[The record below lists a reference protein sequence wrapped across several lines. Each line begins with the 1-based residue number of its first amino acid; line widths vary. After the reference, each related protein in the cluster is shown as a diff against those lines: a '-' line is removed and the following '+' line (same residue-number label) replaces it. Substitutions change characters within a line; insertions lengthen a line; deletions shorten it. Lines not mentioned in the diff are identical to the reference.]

1 MISGKTMVS
10 KCLLYCITFYL
21 YYINSICT
29 AFQLLFYIFFLDLYK
44 FDFYCRIFKVHCIIS
59 CKSLPLCCINYAI
72 YFTILWKGLF
82 TLVCYQWFHWF
93 NLILTSFWT
102 SKCARWIW
110 WLTKGHRYIIE
121 RNCAWIDMQ
130 PGTVLE
136 TMKCCT
142 IKQIFTGSAPSFGD
156 GNLM

>member
-44 FDFYCRIFKVHCIIS
+44 FDFYLWFLRCIVLFLV
-59 CKSLPLCCINYAI
+59 KSLRLCCINYDKA
-72 YFTILWKGLF
+72 FTILWKGLF
-82 TLVCYQWFHWF
+82 ILVCYQWFHWF

-102 SKCARWIW
+102 SKCARCIW
-110 WLTKGHRYIIE
+110 WLTNGLKYIIE
-121 RNCAWIDMQ
+121 RNCAWIDSQ
-130 PGTVLE
+130 GR
-136 TMKCCT
+136 
-142 IKQIFTGSAPSFGD
+142 F
-156 GNLM
+156 